1 MGGRQGRI
9 YERWRSV
16 GRSGGQGP
24 KGRDPS
30 LALLYAE
37 GSRAPGGKDVSSEME
52 WTRYFGRQPGEP
64 QGHRHSSRAAENS
77 FALKYKKI
85 YKNQLE
91 ICLSGFVF
99 PKNIPH
105 HPLSP
110 PQKKTKKEGDSITAP
125 LL

>member
-64 QGHRHSSRAAENS
+64 QGHRHSSQAAENS
-77 FALKYKKI
+77 FALKYKK
-85 YKNQLE
+85 KPKKRE
-91 ICLSGFVF
+91 IASQPPSCEMKPIAYSLSW
-99 PKNIPH
+99 
-105 HPLSP
+105 
-110 PQKKTKKEGDSITAP
+110 ER
-125 LL
+125 